1 MKYVSFLKTTMAKS
15 AMAATLV
22 LALSAGAATA
32 ATVVTFVGQGGT
44 NPLSYTNNGFTFT
57 SGQNHLHFDLTQANT
72 IWNHS
77 ACCSTPYI
85 ITNGGTFTLS
95 EFDIVSNPDGFDL
108 VGSNAAVFNVLG
120 GVTGVV
126 NFGNTFAGVTSVNW
140 NENNDN
146 SEITSATFNGFAAVP
161 EPSSLALVGAGIL
174 GLGLLRRRQA

>member
-1 MKYVSFLKTTMAKS
+1 MKYVSSSLKTTMAKS

-32 ATVVTFVGQGGT
+32 ATVVTFNNLGGSS
-44 NPLSYTNNGFTFT
+44 PFSYTNNGFTFT
-57 SGQNHLHFDLTQANT
+57 SGQNHVHLTANT
-72 IWNHS
+72 IFNHS
-77 ACCSTPYI
+77 NCCSTPYI

-95 EFDIVSNPDGFDL
+95 EFNVVSNPDGFDL

-140 NENNDN
+140 NENNQN
-146 SEITSATFNGFAAVP
+146 SEITSATFNGVAAVP